1 MVRKK
6 RESYCSMSK
15 EQFLDP
21 NTGAYKRLDNTSWY
35 IKNKKG
41 SIGYFLNMHTKFQ
54 QMPDACFKATA
65 ERSPDI
71 EVNVINRDIAK
82 FMEDQNEKK
91 HSR

>member
-1 MVRKK
+1 MRKK

-21 NTGAYKRLDNTSWY
+21 STGPFKRLDDTAWY
-35 IKNKKG
+35 IKDRDGKPC
-41 SIGYFLNMHTKFQ
+41 YFLNMHTKYQ

-71 EVNVINRDIAK
+71 DVNIINKDIAK

>member
-1 MVRKK
+1 MRKK

-21 NTGAYKRLDNTSWY
+21 STGQFKRLDNTAWY
-35 IKNKKG
+35 IKDRDGKPC
-41 SIGYFLNMHTKFQ
+41 YFLNMHTKYQ

-71 EVNVINRDIAK
+71 DVNIINKDIAK

-91 HSR
+91 YSR

>member
-1 MVRKK
+1 MRKK

-21 NTGAYKRLDNTSWY
+21 STGPYKRLDDTAWY
-35 IKNKKG
+35 IKNRNGKPC
-41 SIGYFLNMHTKFQ
+41 YFLNMHTKYQ

-71 EVNVINRDIAK
+71 DVNVINRDIAK

>member
-1 MVRKK
+1 MRKK

-21 NTGAYKRLDNTSWY
+21 STGPFKRLDDTAWY
-35 IKNKKG
+35 IKNRDGKPC
-41 SIGYFLNMHTKFQ
+41 YFLNMHTKYQ

-71 EVNVINRDIAK
+71 DVNVINRDIAK

>member
-1 MVRKK
+1 MRKK

-21 NTGAYKRLDNTSWY
+21 STGPFKRLDDTAWY
-35 IKNKKG
+35 IKNRDGKPC
-41 SIGYFLNMHTKFQ
+41 YFLNMHTKYQ

-65 ERSPDI
+65 ERSTDI
-71 EVNVINRDIAK
+71 DVNVINRDIAK

>member
-1 MVRKK
+1 MRKK

-21 NTGAYKRLDNTSWY
+21 STGPYKRLDDTAWY
-35 IKNKKG
+35 IKNRDGKPC
-41 SIGYFLNMHTKFQ
+41 YFLNMHTKYQ

-71 EVNVINRDIAK
+71 DVNVINRDIAK

>member
-1 MVRKK
+1 MRKK

-21 NTGAYKRLDNTSWY
+21 STGPFKRLDDTAWY
-35 IKNKKG
+35 IKDRDGKPC
-41 SIGYFLNMHTKFQ
+41 YFLNMHTKYQ

-71 EVNVINRDIAK
+71 DVNVINKDIAK

>member
-1 MVRKK
+1 MRKK

-21 NTGAYKRLDNTSWY
+21 STGPFKRLDDTAWY
-35 IKNKKG
+35 IKNRDGKPCH
-41 SIGYFLNMHTKFQ
+41 FLNMHTKYQ

-71 EVNVINRDIAK
+71 DVNVINRDIAK

>member
-1 MVRKK
+1 MRKK

-21 NTGAYKRLDNTSWY
+21 STGSFKRLDDTAWY
-35 IKNKKG
+35 IKNRDGKPC
-41 SIGYFLNMHTKFQ
+41 YFLNMHTKYQ

-71 EVNVINRDIAK
+71 DVNIINKDIAK

>member
-1 MVRKK
+1 MRKK

-21 NTGAYKRLDNTSWY
+21 STGPFKRLDDTAWY
-35 IKNKKG
+35 IKNRDGKPC
-41 SIGYFLNMHTKFQ
+41 YFLNMHTKYQ

-71 EVNVINRDIAK
+71 DVNIINKDIAK
-82 FMEDQNEKK
+82 FMEEQHEKK

>member
-1 MVRKK
+1 
-6 RESYCSMSK
+6 MSK

-21 NTGAYKRLDNTSWY
+21 STGSYKRLDDTAWY
-35 IKNKKG
+35 IKDRDGKPC
-41 SIGYFLNMHTKFQ
+41 YFLNMHTKYQ

-71 EVNVINRDIAK
+71 DVNIINKDIAK
-82 FMEDQNEKK
+82 FMEEQHEKK

>member
-1 MVRKK
+1 MRKK

-21 NTGAYKRLDNTSWY
+21 STGPFKRLDDTAWY
-35 IKNKKG
+35 IKNRDGKPC
-41 SIGYFLNMHTKFQ
+41 YFLNMHTKYQ

-71 EVNVINRDIAK
+71 DVNVINKDIAK

>member
-1 MVRKK
+1 MRKK

-21 NTGAYKRLDNTSWY
+21 STGSYKRLVDTAWY
-35 IKNKKG
+35 IKNRDGKPC
-41 SIGYFLNMHTKFQ
+41 YFLNMHTKYQ

-71 EVNVINRDIAK
+71 DVNVINRDIAK

>member
-1 MVRKK
+1 MRKK

-21 NTGAYKRLDNTSWY
+21 STGPFKRLDDTAWY
-35 IKNKKG
+35 IKNRDGKPC
-41 SIGYFLNMHTKFQ
+41 YFLNMHTKYQ

-71 EVNVINRDIAK
+71 DVNIINKDIAK

-91 HSR
+91 YSR

>member
-1 MVRKK
+1 MSRKK
-6 RESYCSMSK
+6 RVSYCSMTK
-15 EQFLDP
+15 EQFLDT
-21 NTGAYKRLDNTSWY
+21 NTGPFKRLDNTAWY
-35 IKNKKG
+35 IKQKDNKPC
-41 SIGYFLNMHTKFQ
+41 YFLNMQTKFQ

-71 EVNVINRDIAK
+71 DVNVINRDIAK